1 VDFAL
6 HGNYLGLA
14 TASRNKALNIRT
26 AYVPETV
33 KGRKCMNKT
42 QWGRETEGL
51 TISLST
57 EKAVFESN
65 DTIGL
70 NISLKNTGPT
80 PTAIVVRSPWIDYDI
95 SVRDENNNEL
105 PKSAYAQQMRET
117 AAEGL
122 RRTQQLMPGEELT
135 ETLELDKAYDL
146 KKPNRYTVSVKHHT
160 YRREALDQF
169 AEVTSKE
176 LPIRV
181 AS

>member
-1 VDFAL
+1 
-6 HGNYLGLA
+6 
-14 TASRNKALNIRT
+14 
-26 AYVPETV
+26 
-33 KGRKCMNKT
+33 MNKT

-135 ETLELDKAYDL
+135 SNSRRQNHILASNGLLVYLGSTLY
-146 KKPNRYTVSVKHHT
+146 NFT
-160 YRREALDQF
+160 
-169 AEVTSKE
+169 
-176 LPIRV
+176 IR
-181 AS
+181 